1 MLRYIIGVSLI
12 AAAIML
18 IRRLA
23 GGRMLRRHQYALWL
37 LIPLYMIA
45 SPFIKINVPVA
56 EEISNL
62 IPANVEQVIYEN
74 VYSNDVLLSAEVEN
88 NDASDMVFEMSGEQ
102 NIAFEKDVREGSV
115 AGVPSKTPVNTGL
128 ILNVSYISVAATLI
142 ILLTVYNAGFV
153 IFCRRNRKYLGTD
166 PKSGLG
172 IYGISHRGVP
182 FLLFNK
188 IYVEEDPS
196 AISEYAICHEA
207 CHYKHGDFI
216 WVIIRHLV
224 LALNWYNPLIWAAF
238 ILSGRDCELACDE
251 EVVSVYGSG
260 SAEKYA
266 EDLLM
271 LMQRKS
277 DSSYRFSMTTGM
289 KSGYKSMRRR
299 LLSLK
304 HPARTSYKAIA
315 LSLAALIVVSGFSVL
330 DPKAAEHEQSIID
343 ELVSE
348 AVIDAPVKLE
358 APFDYETSVPV
369 VKQTYDRIKDIT
381 FYRDGSSVKARL
393 SLPEG
398 AGPFKTVVMRGKFGS
413 DYSLYSSVVRIL
425 NENGYAALQI
435 KNTHE
440 SEIISRSGG
449 SGDKTFSDVYFK
461 QVLDFYAVID
471 EMRYIPDIDMDNIY
485 LWGHEIG
492 GVIALYTGIERQS
505 EFKGM
510 IIVQPELSSNQYLE
524 FSKDPKLAVRLYEM
538 LPECY
543 TPTVI
548 LEPRNQAESMKA
560 VDSMPD
566 AKLILF
572 DYSQRFV
579 DDKYIDM
586 TAENTIEALKFIG

>member
-23 GGRMLRRHQYALWL
+23 SGRMLRRHQYALWL

-56 EEISNL
+56 EEISSL

-74 VYSNDVLLSAEVEN
+74 VYSNDALPLSDVEN
-88 NDASDMVFEMSGEQ
+88 ADSSDTVFEMSGEQ
-102 NIAFEKDVREGSV
+102 NTAVNDPDGQAVTKRQV
-115 AGVPSKTPVNTGL
+115 KTPVNTGL
-128 ILNVSYISVAATLI
+128 ILNVVYVSVAAAVI
-142 ILLTVYNAGFV
+142 VLLTVYNTGFV
-153 IFCRRNRKYLGTD
+153 IFCRRNRKFMGTD
-166 PKSGLG
+166 PRSGLG
-172 IYGISHRGVP
+172 VYGIDHRGVP

-188 IYVEEDPS
+188 IYVDLDPS
-196 AISEYAICHEA
+196 ALSEYAICHEA

-216 WVIIRHLV
+216 WVIVRHLV
-224 LALNWYNPLIWAAF
+224 LVLNLYNPLIWAAF

-260 SAEKYA
+260 SADKYA

-289 KSGYKSMRRR
+289 KTGYKSMRRR
-299 LLSLK
+299 LMSLK

-348 AVIDAPVKLE
+348 AVIDAPVKRE
-358 APFDYETSVPV
+358 VPFDYETSVPV

-413 DYSLYSSVVRIL
+413 DYSMYSSVVRIL
-425 NENGYAALQI
+425 NENGYAALLV

-505 EFKGM
+505 QFKGM

-524 FSKDPKLAVRLYEM
+524 FSKEPKLAVRLYEM

-586 TAENTIEALKFIG
+586 TAEKTIEALKFIG

>member
-1 MLRYIIGVSLI
+1 M
-12 AAAIML
+12 
-18 IRRLA
+18 
-23 GGRMLRRHQYALWL
+23 
-37 LIPLYMIA
+37 
-45 SPFIKINVPVA
+45 
-56 EEISNL
+56 
-62 IPANVEQVIYEN
+62 
-74 VYSNDVLLSAEVEN
+74 
-88 NDASDMVFEMSGEQ
+88 
-102 NIAFEKDVREGSV
+102 
-115 AGVPSKTPVNTGL
+115 
-128 ILNVSYISVAATLI
+128 
-142 ILLTVYNAGFV
+142 
-153 IFCRRNRKYLGTD
+153 
-166 PKSGLG
+166 
-172 IYGISHRGVP
+172 
-182 FLLFNK
+182 
-188 IYVEEDPS
+188 
-196 AISEYAICHEA
+196 
-207 CHYKHGDFI
+207 
-216 WVIIRHLV
+216 

-304 HPARTSYKAIA
+304 HPARASYKAIA

-348 AVIDAPVKLE
+348 AVIDAPVKRE

-586 TAENTIEALKFIG
+586 TAEKTIEALKFIG